1 MSSRSV
7 LFINRVYPPAPG
19 ATGDLLAVLAEDL
32 AARGWRVTVIAGRP
46 AGVKAR
52 SEERRGVRLE
62 WVGGL
67 PFTRASHWRRALGY
81 LSLYPA
87 MLWRAWRLPRHEV
100 AVFLTDPPLQFLLG
114 SWVRWFKGSRL
125 VHWAQDIYPE
135 LAEELGVLRRGGWVG
150 RCLRRLAARALRR
163 FDAVVVI
170 GVCMRERMLAR
181 GLAPARV
188 VTIPNWADTV
198 AVQPVPRE
206 RNRLRREWGV
216 TDRFVVMYAG
226 NFGLAHDFA
235 AVLDAAA
242 VLQRERADVVFVL
255 VGEGP
260 RLKEVQGRAA
270 AEGLINLRFLP
281 PQPGERLA
289 ETLAAG
295 DVHLV
300 SMQDALCGLV
310 VPSKIYGVLA
320 AGRPAIFL
328 GPAGSEAARLL
339 NAEDCGT
346 VLPRADGRQLAAA
359 IRRWADDDAAR
370 TAAGQRARRA
380 AESGDRAAAVARFD
394 RLLQSVTDGFPLSSG
409 AVSG

>member
-46 AGVKAR
+46 AGVTVRA
-52 SEERRGVRLE
+52 EERRGVCLE

-87 MLWRAWRLPRHEV
+87 MLWRAWRLPRHDV

-114 SWVRWFKGSRL
+114 GWVRLLKGSRL

-135 LAEELGVLRRGGWVG
+135 LAEELGVLRRSGWLA

-170 GVCMRERMLAR
+170 GACMRERMLAR

-188 VTIPNWADTV
+188 LTIPNWADT
-198 AVQPVPRE
+198 AVVKPLSRE
-206 RNRLRREWGV
+206 HNRRRAEWGV
-216 TDRFVVMYAG
+216 ADRFVVMYAG
-226 NFGLAHDFA
+226 NFGLAHDFT

-242 VLQRERADVVFVL
+242 VLQRERPDVVFVL

-260 RLKEVQGRAA
+260 RLKDVQGRAA
-270 AEGLINLRFLP
+270 AEGLNNIRFLP

-328 GPAGSEAARLL
+328 GPAESEAAQLL
-339 NAEDCGT
+339 NAEKCGT
-346 VLPRADGRQLAAA
+346 VLPRADGRELAAA
-359 IRRWADDDAAR
+359 IAHWADNDAAR
-370 TAAGQRARRA
+370 TAAGQRARRT

-394 RLLQSVTDGFPLSSG
+394 RVLEAVAGGFTLSSG
-409 AVSG
+409 TVSG